1 MPELKAEGEE
11 TKLLTIAETIA
22 SLNLKSVV
30 QYIQNGFGKR
40 VQRLLLVNWNLY
52 IIL

>member
-30 QYIQNGFGKR
+30 QYIQSGFGR
-40 VQRLLLVNWNLY
+40 VQRFLLVNWNLY